1 MTLRTGT
8 PRYVDIYTII
18 VDNTIVGWSESYA
31 TICEALQAFADVKKE
46 IRITKQKRLLQ

>member
-1 MTLRTGT
+1 MILRTGT

-18 VDNTIVGWSESYA
+18 ADNNIIGWTESFKTA
-31 TICEALQAFADVKKE
+31 CDAIQGLTDAQKE